1 MLNFKQQIIFI
12 DMKKIK
18 NILFLTVSFTFIL
31 TSCNDKFVDTQPL
44 DQLSQEV
51 VWGDASLAEAFVSEL
66 YGGLGNGGF
75 DEQMLASLTDETI
88 FTHPGRNI
96 TTHTEGRINP
106 ADQGWIN
113 GTLSWVNM
121 YSRIRA
127 CNLALTNL
135 AAPKFPN
142 ANSIADRLIGESK
155 FMRAYYYHQLLR
167 YYGGVPIVDKAFSLN
182 DTDFLSARNSYEEVV
197 NFIVKDLDEAAAKLD
212 GKTLQKERA
221 TKAAALALKSRVLLY
236 AASDMADI
244 ATAKTKNK
252 VLGAYPNPELLGFTS
267 GNRVERWQK
276 AKDAAKAVLSLPGLG
291 FQTNLSQPVSADLGA
306 ANYVNQSL
314 SMNGGQNEL
323 IFARYFIQTKNEN
336 GGRVGL
342 FNGPNGYN
350 NWAGNTPIQELI
362 DDYEMMDGS
371 KFDWSKPEQAANPYA
386 NRDPRLRASIL
397 HEGSPWKPRSA
408 SASPLD
414 PANQIQTGEYE
425 INPGGTKKVQ
435 FGLDTRKS
443 SIEDWN
449 GSYTGY
455 YMRKFTNPSPAI
467 VDQNS
472 WQQIPWP
479 FLRYTEAILNYAEA
493 CIELGEEAEAKTW
506 LNKIRFRV
514 GMPAIT
520 ESGEA
525 LKAKYRN
532 ERRIE
537 LVFEE
542 HRYHDARRWMIA
554 PTTLGRKASIINV
567 KGTLKAGK
575 SVAIYK
581 FDPANY
587 DYSFTVGK
595 IDPGKEN
602 RNWDDKIYYLPIN
615 RDEMNRNSKL
625 IQNTGY

>member
-1 MLNFKQQIIFI
+1 MKMYKILVSIITI
-12 DMKKIK
+12 S
-18 NILFLTVSFTFIL
+18 FLS
-31 TSCNDKFVDTQPL
+31 TSCNDDFVNTTPL

-106 ADQGWIN
+106 ADPGWIN
-113 GTLSWVNM
+113 NTISWQNM
-121 YSRIRA
+121 YVRIRA
-127 CNLALTNL
+127 ANLALENL
-135 AAPKFPN
+135 AAPKFTNP
-142 ANSIADRLIGESK
+142 ALVERLVGESK

-167 YYGGVPIVDKAFSLN
+167 YYGGVPIVEKAFALT
-182 DTDFLSARNSYEEVV
+182 DPDFLGARNTYEEVV
-197 NFIVKDLDEAAAKLD
+197 NFIVKDLDEAATKLT
-212 GKTLQKERA
+212 GKSLQKGRA
-221 TKAAALALKSRVLLY
+221 TQAAALALKSRVLIY
-236 AASDMADI
+236 AASDMTDI
-244 ATAKTKNK
+244 TTAKAKNK
-252 VLGAYPNPELLGFTS
+252 ALASFSKPELLGYVS
-267 GNRVERWQK
+267 GNRTERWQK
-276 AKDAAKAVLSLPGLG
+276 AKAAAKAVLDLPGLG
-291 FQTNLSQPVSADLGA
+291 FQTNLTAPVSEATA
-306 ANYVNQSL
+306 ANNYINQSL
-314 SMNGGQNEL
+314 SQNGGQSEL
-323 IFARYFIQTKNEN
+323 IFARYFIPTKNEG

-371 KFDWSKPEQAANPYA
+371 KFDWSKPEHAANPYG
-386 NRDPRLRASIL
+386 NRDPRLKSTIL
-397 HEGSPWKPRSA
+397 YEGSPWKPRSA

-425 INPGGTKKVQ
+425 VNPGGTKKTH

-455 YMRKFTNPSPAI
+455 YMRKFTNPSAAI

-479 FLRYTEAILNYAEA
+479 FLRYTEAIFNYAEA
-493 CIELGEEAEAKTW
+493 CIELGEEKEAQNW
-506 LNKIRFRV
+506 INKVRFRA

-520 ESGEA
+520 ETGTA
-525 LKAKYRN
+525 LKDRYRN

-537 LVFEE
+537 MVFEE
-542 HRYHDARRWMIA
+542 QRYHDARRWMIPA
-554 PTTLGRKASIINV
+554 QTLGRKASLINV
-567 KGTLKAGK
+567 KGTLKPGK
-575 SVAIYK
+575 TVSIYK
-581 FDPANY
+581 YDPENY
-587 DYSFTVGK
+587 VYSYTVSK

-602 RNWDDKIYYLPIN
+602 RNWDDKIYYLPIH
-615 RDEMNRNSKL
+615 RDEMNRNNKL
-625 IQNTGY
+625 IQNPGY